1 MSDTT
6 RRFARS
12 TGAATFSQIWRV
24 GVTFLVTLAL
34 RRLILPGDYGL
45 FDWALSVFLVLG
57 AVRDLGLVYH
67 IIRVPS
73 RPYGNLLLVQ
83 LTWGALL
90 ALGTFLGAGVIAR
103 GLVAPHPEVVPVV
116 ATLSLF
122 LLFEGLASVPRVYFD
137 AELEVG
143 RTVAPE
149 IARNLVYA
157 LSTLALAWLGFGV
170 WSLVAGLILSTGVYA
185 AHLWLR
191 AWPAIPLRWER
202 GNTWR
207 LVRHSLPLGSIWF
220 LAIFVQRVDTVILG
234 LRFDAEE
241 IGHYYF
247 AYFVAVLVT
256 VTLVP
261 AITRTLYPALVAF
274 ESEPDKQAEAYRL
287 ATLLILAIEAPVAA
301 FLLVNPET
309 SIRILG
315 GTRWVLAPGYLQ
327 VLALAPLAD
336 PFSRLGGELLK
347 VFHKDLVWIASVG
360 LTLLSFIGF
369 GWTFTGLW
377 GAVGMAWANYLPLGG
392 LVMAWAIYRVA
403 PGPFRQLLR
412 DILLVYGV
420 PVVPFLVAW
429 WLGGDRLWLRF
440 ALSLGALGAVFGIY
454 AWRFGGAFR
463 RFFGGGGDAATP
475 DPPASAM

>member
-24 GVTFLVTLAL
+24 GVTFLITLAL

-45 FDWALSVFLVLG
+45 YDWALSVFLVLG

-67 IIRVPS
+67 IVRVPS

-83 LTWGALL
+83 LTWGLVL
-90 ALGTFLGAGVIAR
+90 AAGSFFGAGLIAR
-103 GLVAPHPEVVPVV
+103 GMTEPHPEVVPVV
-116 ATLSLF
+116 AAFSLF
-122 LLFEGLASVPRVYFD
+122 LLLEGLSSVPRVYFD
-137 AELEVG
+137 AELQVG

-149 IARNLVYA
+149 ILRNLVYA
-157 LSTLALAWLGFGV
+157 VSTLALAYYGYGV
-170 WSLVAGLILSTGVYA
+170 WSLVVGLILSTGVYA
-185 AHLWLR
+185 AHLWKL
-191 AWPAIPLRWER
+191 AYGSIPLRWER

-207 LVRHSLPLGSIWF
+207 LVRHGLPLGSIWF
-220 LAIFVQRVDTVILG
+220 LAIFVQRVDTLILG

-247 AYFVAVLVT
+247 AYFVALLVT

-261 AITRTLYPALVAF
+261 AITRTLYPALVAYR
-274 ESEPDKQAEAYRL
+274 SEPDKQAEAYRL

-309 SIRILG
+309 SIQILG
-315 GTRWVLAPGYLQ
+315 GEKWVLAPRYLQ
-327 VLALAPLAD
+327 VLALAPLMD

-347 VFHKDLVWIASVG
+347 VFHKDLIWIAAVG
-360 LTLLSFIGF
+360 LTLISFIGF
-369 GWTFTGLW
+369 GWTFTGIW

-412 DILLVYGV
+412 DIVVLYGA
-420 PVVPFLVAW
+420 PVVPFLAAW
-429 WLGGDRLWLRF
+429 WLAADNPWLRF
-440 ALSLGALGAVFGIY
+440 GLSLVALAAVFGFY
-454 AWRFGGAFR
+454 AWRFGDAFR
-463 RFFGGGGDAATP
+463 RFLKP
-475 DPPASAM
+475 

>member
-24 GVTFLVTLAL
+24 GVTFLITLAL

-45 FDWALSVFLVLG
+45 YDWALSVFLVLG

-67 IIRVPS
+67 IVRVPS
-73 RPYGNLLLVQ
+73 RPYGNLLFVQ

-90 ALGTFLGAGVIAR
+90 AIGTFFGAGVIAR
-103 GLVAPHPEVVPVV
+103 GMTEPHPEVVPVV
-116 ATLSLF
+116 AAMSLY

-149 IARNLVYA
+149 ILRNLVYA
-157 LSTLALAWLGFGV
+157 ISTLALAFLGYGV
-170 WSLVAGLILSTGVYA
+170 WSLVVGMILSTGVYS

-191 AWPAIPLRWER
+191 AFPTMPLRWER

-207 LVRHSLPLGSIWF
+207 LVRQGLPLGSIWF
-220 LAIFVQRVDTVILG
+220 LAIFVQRVDTLILG
-234 LRFDAEE
+234 LRFDATE

-261 AITRTLYPALVAF
+261 AITRTLYPALVAY
-274 ESEPDKQAEAYRL
+274 EAEPDKQAEAYRL

-315 GTRWVLAPGYLQ
+315 GEKWILAPGYLQ
-327 VLALAPLAD
+327 VLALAPLMD

-347 VFHKDLVWIASVG
+347 VFHKDFVWIASVG
-360 LTLLSFIGF
+360 LTLLSFIAF
-369 GWTFTGLW
+369 GWAFTGVW

-392 LVMAWAIYRVA
+392 LVMAWAIHRVA
-403 PGPFRQLLR
+403 PGPFRQLLG
-412 DILLVYGV
+412 DIVLLYGA
-420 PVVPFLVAW
+420 PVAPFLLAW
-429 WLGGDRLWLRF
+429 WLGGSDLWLRF
-440 ALSLGALGAVFGIY
+440 ALSLAALGAVFAFY
-454 AWRFGGAFR
+454 AWRFGEAFK
-463 RFFGGGGDAATP
+463 RFFGPRASA
-475 DPPASAM
+475 PASDR

>member
-24 GVTFLVTLAL
+24 GVTFLITLAL

-45 FDWALSVFLVLG
+45 YDWALSVFLVLG

-67 IIRVPS
+67 IVRVPS
-73 RPYGNLLLVQ
+73 RPYGNLLFVQ
-83 LTWGALL
+83 ATWGVAL
-90 ALGTFLGAGVIAR
+90 ALGTFLGAAVIAR
-103 GLVAPHPEVVPVV
+103 GMTEPHPEVVPVV
-116 ATLSLF
+116 ATFSLY
-122 LLFEGLASVPRVYFD
+122 LLLEGLASVPRVYFD
-137 AELEVG
+137 AELQVG

-149 IARNLVYA
+149 ILRNLVYA
-157 LSTLALAWLGFGV
+157 ASTLTLAYLGYGV
-170 WSLVAGLILSTGVYA
+170 WSLVVGLILSTGVYT
-185 AHLWLR
+185 AHLWAR
-191 AWPAIPLRWER
+191 AIGSMPLTWER

-207 LVRHSLPLGSIWF
+207 LIRHSLPLGSIWF

-234 LRFDAEE
+234 LRFSADK

-261 AITRTLYPALVAF
+261 AITRTLYPALVAYQD
-274 ESEPDKQAEAYRL
+274 EPERQAEAYRL

-315 GTRWVLAPGYLQ
+315 GEKWILAPAFLK
-327 VLALAPLAD
+327 VLALAPLMD

-347 VFHKDLVWIASVG
+347 VFHKDFVWIASVG

-369 GWTFTGLW
+369 GWVFTGLW
-377 GAVGMAWANYLPLGG
+377 GPVGMAWANYLPLGG

-403 PGPFRQLLR
+403 PGPFRQLVQ
-412 DILLVYGV
+412 DIVLLYGA
-420 PVVPFLVAW
+420 PVVPFLLAW
-429 WLGGDRLWLRF
+429 WLGGERIWTRF
-440 ALSLGALGAVFGIY
+440 ALSLAALGVVFAFY
-454 AWRFGGAFR
+454 AWRFGAAFR
-463 RFFGGGGDAATP
+463 AFLRR
-475 DPPASAM
+475 